1 MGLPA
6 RFKKIPAP
14 HTRPRNVMT
23 AVHNLA
29 ITPQISNAAYK
40 KYYPI
45 GSQEGPSGNSAG
57 IGVLAGATTRRQDAR
72 EWVRLGNHAESR
84 AP

>member
-6 RFKKIPAP
+6 RFRKIPAP

-40 KYYPI
+40 TYYLI
-45 GSQEGPSGNSAG
+45 GSQEGPSGNSAD
-57 IGVLAGATTRRQDAR
+57 I
-72 EWVRLGNHAESR
+72 
-84 AP
+84 